1 VPTLVELLTPVTPR
15 IEAELKPRLQGLL
28 GGFIRAYLPQQ
39 WVFQTEKGEATV
51 RINPDGSVTVAEGAV
66 TSPDVTIQAPHKRIE
81 GILERG
87 ERPARPTPD
96 VHVTAHTA
104 RGRAAL
110 DQVRGRFGV

>member
-1 VPTLVELLTPVTPR
+1 VPTLVELLSPIAPR
-15 IEAELKPRLQGLL
+15 VEAEIKPRLQGFL

-51 RINPDGSVTVAEGAV
+51 RIGPDGDVSVEEGAV
-66 TSPDVTIQAPHKRIE
+66 STPDVTVQAPHRRIE
-81 GILERG
+81 AILERG
-87 ERPARPTPD
+87 ERPARPVPD